1 MSFAYQEDEGGVTGP
16 RPSFEWQPPW
26 LRFLRAVI
34 RYWALLGGVILAALM
49 LMTAA
54 STFSNLLFDKP
65 FQGDY
70 EMMKHFVAVAIFCFL
85 PYCQLTGAN
94 VTVDIFTE
102 GMSERAKSAMLAF
115 SSLFAIVLALVLLRQ
130 MSLGLIGYIEYPET
144 TAALHIPLWTAFPP
158 ALVSLFLLLVA
169 ALITL
174 AEGFRGA
181 LLPHAPPPTSSP
193 G

>member
-1 MSFAYQEDEGGVTGP
+1 MSFVFHEEGGANRP
-16 RPSFEWQPPW
+16 RPSFDRQPNW
-26 LRFLRAVI
+26 LSFLRAVI
-34 RYWALLGGVILAALM
+34 RFWALIGGLILAALV

-54 STFSNLLFDKP
+54 SAVSNLVFDKP
-65 FQGDY
+65 LRGDY
-70 EMMKHFVAVAIFCFL
+70 EMAKHFIAIAIFCFL

-115 SSLFAIVLALVLLRQ
+115 ASLFAIVFSLVLLRQ

-144 TAALHIPLWTAFPP
+144 TATLHIPLWTAFPP

-169 ALITL
+169 SLITMG
-174 AEGFRGA
+174 EGLRGTRRT
-181 LLPHAPPPTSSP
+181 PPPAPTVSSA